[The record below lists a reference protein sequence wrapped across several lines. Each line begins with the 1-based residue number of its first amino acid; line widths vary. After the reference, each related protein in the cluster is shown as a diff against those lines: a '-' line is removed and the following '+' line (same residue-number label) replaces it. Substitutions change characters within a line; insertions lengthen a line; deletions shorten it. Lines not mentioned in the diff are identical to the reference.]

1 MLSLNSIVT
10 VRVSAETRSSA
21 ARAFSA
27 GLILAPAESSAVPEE
42 HRLRRYWS
50 AADMLAD
57 GFDPAS
63 PAYLAAPDYFA
74 AGPAPD
80 RVFVSLY
87 PSSDSLPEAL
97 TAALSAPLN
106 AAADGEGSFYGLY
119 ACETDPER
127 LLALA
132 ADLPS
137 RPSPF
142 LLFGSAAGSVQEA
155 AAPGSLFS
163 RLREQA
169 PSRCLGLFGADT
181 CAAAALMGTAMGLV
195 REYASSAFSLCYKA
209 VPGALPVDLTESEIA
224 ALNALNANVYVTRG
238 HRLRLLE
245 NGCLFSGLRFDEA
258 LSLDRISAAL
268 QEAAVDLLTSGAGK
282 LPQTDETSALFIN
295 RFTAILSAF
304 AAQGILATAPWRGK
318 SVGSLTP
325 GDTVENGFRLWADSY
340 DEQSDEDRRA
350 HRAQPI
356 HAAMCL
362 SGSVESLVINVDVT
376 L

>member
-27 GLILAPAESSAVPEE
+27 GLILAPAEGSAVPEE
-42 HRLRRYWS
+42 HRLRRYCS
-50 AADMLAD
+50 AADLLAD
-57 GFDPAS
+57 GFGAAS
-63 PAYLAAPDYFA
+63 PAYLAARDYFA
-74 AGPAPD
+74 ASPAPD

-87 PSSDSLPEAL
+87 PSSESLPEAL
-97 TAALSAPLN
+97 TAALSAPLS
-106 AAADGEGSFYGLY
+106 AEADGSFYALY

-137 RPSPF
+137 RPAPF
-142 LLFGSAAGSVQEA
+142 LLFVSAAGSVQEA
-155 AAPGSLFS
+155 VSPGSLFS

-169 PSRCLGLFGADT
+169 PSRCLGLFGADV
-181 CAAAALMGTAMGLV
+181 CAAAALMGTAMGLA
-195 REYASSAFSLCYKA
+195 REYASSAFSLCYKS

-224 ALNALNANVYVTRG
+224 ALKALNANVYVTRG

-340 DEQSDEDRRA
+340 DEQSDEDRQA

-356 HAAMCL
+356 HAALCL

>member
-27 GLILAPAESSAVPEE
+27 GLILAPAEGSAVPEE

-50 AADMLAD
+50 AADLLAD
-57 GFDPAS
+57 GFGAAS
-63 PAYLAAPDYFA
+63 PAYLAARDYFA

-87 PSSDSLPEAL
+87 PSSESLPEAL
-97 TAALSAPLN
+97 TAALSAPLS
-106 AAADGEGSFYGLY
+106 AEADGSFYALY

-137 RPSPF
+137 RSAPF
-142 LLFGSAAGSVQEA
+142 LLFVSAAGS
-155 AAPGSLFS
+155 
-163 RLREQA
+163 
-169 PSRCLGLFGADT
+169 
-181 CAAAALMGTAMGLV
+181 TAMGLA
-195 REYASSAFSLCYKA
+195 REYASSAFSLCYKS

-224 ALNALNANVYVTRG
+224 ALKALNANVYVTRG

-304 AAQGILATAPWRGK
+304 AAQGILTTAPWRGK

-340 DEQSDEDRRA
+340 DEQNDEDRQA

-356 HAAMCL
+356 HAALCL